1 MKVRIV
7 GMGGVGAADGDYG
20 DLAGAALLYEEI
32 VPPIVAAAPEAV
44 IVVATAPADPLVAV
58 ARRVFLWSL
67 VKVGG

>member
-32 VPPIVAAAPEAV
+32 VPPIAAAAPR
-44 IVVATAPADPLVAV
+44 P
-58 ARRVFLWSL
+58 
-67 VKVGG
+67 